1 MQTHTAPQYR
11 VYLLKCWHECVE
23 GSDSRLWRFS
33 LENARTGLRQGFTS
47 LEEVAAALQAALPD
61 DQPDQPGA

>member
-1 MQTHTAPQYR
+1 MKRHAAPHYR
-11 VYLLKCWHECVE
+11 VYLFKCWHECVE

-47 LEEVAAALQAALPD
+47 LADVAAALQAALPAE
-61 DQPDQPGA
+61 QTDQPGD